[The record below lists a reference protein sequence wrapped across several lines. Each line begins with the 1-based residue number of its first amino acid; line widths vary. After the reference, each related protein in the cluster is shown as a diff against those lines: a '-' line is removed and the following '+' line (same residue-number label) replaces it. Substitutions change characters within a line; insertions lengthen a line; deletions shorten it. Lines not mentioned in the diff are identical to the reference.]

1 MKNYLLFFGAILS
14 IPPFFLQ
21 AQSLS
26 KVQNEAKRDLQA
38 SIDELT
44 KVRNLIEE
52 EKLPLARKVTVKED
66 KAKELRTKL
75 EHYLRLRDNRKQA
88 FFN

>member
-1 MKNYLLFFGAILS
+1 MK
-14 IPPFFLQ
+14 
-21 AQSLS
+21 
-26 KVQNEAKRDLQA
+26 AKRDLQA

-52 EKLPLARKVTVKED
+52 EKLPLARKVTVKRD
-66 KAKELRTKL
+66 KAKELKDSLNTISVL
-75 EHYLRLRDNRKQA
+75 GTIGKQA

>member
-1 MKNYLLFFGAILS
+1 MKNYLLFLGAILS
-14 IPPFFLQ
+14 IPLFFLQ

-26 KVQNEAKRDLQA
+26 KVQDEAKRDLQA

-52 EKLPLARKVTVKED
+52 EKLSLIHIPSP
-66 KAKELRTKL
+66 
-75 EHYLRLRDNRKQA
+75 RD
-88 FFN
+88 

>member
-1 MKNYLLFFGAILS
+1 MKNYLLFLGAVLS
-14 IPPFFLQ
+14 TSPFFLQ

-26 KVQNEAKRDLQA
+26 KVQDEAKKDLQA

-52 EKLPLARKVTVKED
+52 ERTDLNKE
-66 KAKELRTKL
+66 ETNSNT
-75 EHYLRLRDNRKQA
+75 ENE
-88 FFN
+88 